1 MNKINKQKLS
11 EARQYSIKEGIFSS
25 AKTSFGDSYVA
36 PFAIAIKASNSVV
49 ALLTSVL
56 GILGPLSQ
64 VYGSKLIRK
73 ESRKKILIKTVFME
87 ALMWIPFIAIA
98 ALFYF
103 NIITNFLPISLLLF
117 FGIYTIF
124 QNLGHPAWFSWMGD
138 IVEEKSRGIWFSK
151 RNLII
156 GFASVII
163 AILAALLLDYFKKQS
178 LELAGFSILFLLA
191 LVSRLISLNILK
203 KQYEPKLKVKDK
215 NYFSF
220 WEFFVNAKN
229 NNFGRFTIYRAM
241 IALSSAICASLVAVY
256 LIRDLGFSYINY
268 MLVIMGGTFLS
279 LFSMEI
285 WGKFTD
291 KYGNYKVIILSSII
305 IPIIPILWVLNPSII
320 YLLFIPS
327 LIEGVA
333 WAGMN
338 LATGNFIYDN
348 VSPQK
353 RGLAVSYLNMMWGI
367 GVFIGAIISAL
378 LIKFL
383 NTSIVTPIIAIF
395 IISAVARALVAV
407 IGLSKI
413 KEVRKMR
420 KVGSA
425 KNFFHVIFKGARPT
439 LVHEVHEITSISHY
453 LRMK

>member
-1 MNKINKQKLS
+1 MNKTIQQKFYD
-11 EARQYSIKEGIFSS
+11 ARRHSIKEGIF
-25 AKTSFGDSYVA
+25 AAARTSFGDSYVA

-56 GILGPLSQ
+56 GLLGPLSQ
-64 VYGSKLIRK
+64 VFGSKLIGK
-73 ESRKKILIKTVFME
+73 ESRKRILTKTVFIE
-87 ALMWIPFIAIA
+87 AMMWVPFILIA

-103 NIITNFLPISLLLF
+103 NIITNLLPLTLLF
-117 FGIYTIF
+117 FFSTYTIF

-138 IVEEKSRGIWFSK
+138 IVEEKHRGRWFSK
-151 RNLII
+151 RNLIT
-156 GFASVII
+156 GFAAVII
-163 AILAALLLDYFKKQS
+163 AILAALLLDFFKKQN

-191 LVSRLISLNILK
+191 LVSRLISLKILK

-215 NYFSF
+215 AYFSF
-220 WEFFVNAKN
+220 KEFFLNAKN

-256 LIRDLGFSYINY
+256 LIRDLRFSYTNY
-268 MLVIMGGTFLS
+268 MLIIMGGTFLS

-285 WGKFTD
+285 WGKFAD
-291 KYGNYKVIILSSII
+291 KYGNYKAVIISSIV
-305 IPIIPILWVLNPSII
+305 IPIIPILWILHASIW

-327 LIEGVA
+327 LIEGIA

-367 GVFIGAIISAL
+367 GVFIGATVSAI

-383 NTSIVTPIIAIF
+383 NTSFITPIIAIF
-395 IISAVARALVAV
+395 IISAIARALVAA

-413 KEVRKMR
+413 REVRKT
-420 KVGSA
+420 KSIPNTKSFIHIV
-425 KNFFHVIFKGARPT
+425 FKGARPT
-439 LVHEVHEITSISHY
+439 LVHEVHEVTSIGSY